1 MKTWHHWALLELA
14 SSHFIN
20 ISGFSQLLDYHYLQQ
35 NMCIIL
41 HRMLLNIVQKEWL
54 AYLTWHRVNTY
65 DIDIVKSY
73 FIQLLFWAYSIPLY
87 LHLQFISS
95 YYKYWFENHLYGNVD
110 IILAPKTLVIHDKL
124 INGWKGKIRCKN
136 MSKSCRQTVSFFFFF
151 KHIIKSIQFSGG
163 DKLWKDGW
171 INLLSTPAI

>member
-1 MKTWHHWALLELA
+1 MKIHMKWYRYCKPIFHL
-14 SSHFIN
+14 
-20 ISGFSQLLDYHYLQQ
+20 FS
-35 NMCIIL
+35 
-41 HRMLLNIVQKEWL
+41 
-54 AYLTWHRVNTY
+54 
-65 DIDIVKSY
+65 
-73 FIQLLFWAYSIPLY
+73 AYSIPLY

-171 INLLSTPAI
+171 INLLSTPAIKYYNTLFPSIWLQWKLFYRIILSPLKLLSTTFKILFW